1 MFSTFKFSENRAP
14 IQRFPT
20 KILNS
25 GLILAKCAIL
35 SISAVVVRGRGGSRG
50 TCRVRGDRWRHGLMH
65 GQTIRSC

>member
-1 MFSTFKFSENRAP
+1 MFSTSKFSKNHAP

-25 GLILAKCAIL
+25 GLIVAKCAIL

-50 TCRVRGDRWRHGLMH
+50 TCRVRGDRWHHGLMH

>member
-14 IQRFPT
+14 IQSFTT
-20 KILNS
+20 KILNP
-25 GLILAKCAIL
+25 GLIVAKCAIL

-50 TCRVRGDRWRHGLMH
+50 TCRVRGDRWHHGLMH

>member
-20 KILNS
+20 IV
-25 GLILAKCAIL
+25 AKYAIL